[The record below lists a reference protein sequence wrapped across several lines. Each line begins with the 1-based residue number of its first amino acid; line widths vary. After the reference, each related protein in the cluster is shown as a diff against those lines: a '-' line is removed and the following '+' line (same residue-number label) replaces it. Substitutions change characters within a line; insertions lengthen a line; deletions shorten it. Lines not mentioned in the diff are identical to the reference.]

1 MDRGAW
7 WAAVHGVT
15 ESDTTEATQRQQQ
28 DLVPR
33 DQLNLRTQKDRNGC
47 RADRIPRRADTLHVH
62 TYAPSLPGA
71 PGFARRSQTRL
82 PSRDGPSLPPAT
94 LTPLP
99 FSWWAQQK
107 EALLPQERAGLQAQ
121 DA

>member
-7 WAAVHGVT
+7 WDAVHGVT
-15 ESDTTEATQRQQQ
+15 ESDTTEATQQQQQ

-33 DQLNLRTQKDRNGC
+33 DQLNVRTQKDRNGC
-47 RADRIPRRADTLHVH
+47 RADRIPRSVR

-99 FSWWAQQK
+99 FSWWARRK